1 MRAVG
6 TPLWGGAGEGWAKV
20 QTAGPGRGARSVR
33 RIGAAVLALV
43 VLTTALVGG
52 SAQPVAAAWPAT
64 APGVPAGNVRIPFQV
79 HVLERTEQTGVDDQG
94 RPFGRCYDEIYVTFD
109 KAYGRLG
116 DTNDGADGRGY
127 AFYQVDRFA
136 NGTTSTNVRYSTDNV
151 FPVRWP
157 QGTWAT
163 GPWWTVDHH
172 DQIVYRPQDGFGGVS
187 NAMFGLFVDT
197 GGHPAS
203 ESWCSPTKRGNRQQA
218 MRASI
223 EALELWTTRPVFPPV
238 DVSVVAPSGPF
249 EVGDEIPVTWTVEN
263 ITDQPATNLSFD
275 PTSGLSH
282 SSQAI
287 QIVST
292 SGPALPSTLDPGEKV
307 TRQYVVRTLAQATS
321 TLSSKVTATVDGATF
336 SDTAR
341 ASISVPPD
349 VEVVLSTDVGSETKA
364 GDEFQVTA
372 TITNHDEVD
381 LLQIDSEFLSTAPVG
396 PVKWRSGPL
405 TAAGRDPGVDFV
417 DLGPGET
424 TTLHWTYLAEEA
436 GVTELTAYIKGVD
449 TTLWTRFR
457 VSASTTV
464 AIETTELVLDQVRLQ
479 PGRIVPGQ
487 FGNIRGTVTNTGST
501 DVIGVDFSLASNP
514 ELVVVD
520 GVLADLD
527 PSISPRIDLLEPDE
541 TREFM
546 IPVAMVMDAGSLGSY
561 RIDLRMAGTS
571 IIDGESVEV
580 AGTATAGDGLDL
592 TPYWSTILGDVRANL
607 LSDTIEFFEGINTWG
622 ESSTLGGVAVGSSEG
637 ALRAF
642 QKMGDGI
649 LGVNDLLGEA
659 SGDGGQRLSDQGKAI
674 VEAAREYLHT
684 TSAKEMAV
692 DLADLEERIA
702 VGGVGV
708 FADWLRDLDR
718 AAAAGD
724 SREVAR
730 LIAEPGTELAIGF
743 GVEKAG
749 GQILTKAVQSAA
761 GRKVASYLKRAPK
774 PVEEDWIW
782 LPEPDYTP
790 DKLVARELQDLKD
803 LPTGVAIT
811 GETVA
816 RSGLTADEHGWM
828 IDMAREHGVAF
839 FVRPRPETAARF
851 AKLGYNAK
859 PMAIKLK
866 SISEVDHK
874 WLGWDDYADAEGLVV
889 FREPK
894 DPLEAM
900 KAAVEAGELEYGGS
914 EIDDIIARYN
924 LRRAE
929 WKSFEKPFGE
939 NGPTV
944 DPRDGI
950 LHKLNGDTLGPGGE
964 IVPGNGFTVQRY
976 GKTVNTKVAIDPDGV
991 IRFTHNNQP
1000 VYSDIDLM
1008 AIAKP
1013 DGSPIDPE
1021 LHKLISEKAGFGID
1035 GQHGDTALTSDFPN
1049 WEQAKKFGTQYTN
1062 EHKRGGDPLVIIQ
1075 PDVTTL
1081 GYVDSVTV
1089 PDGPVPGSGYDLYG
1103 KLTVTY
1109 EGAGRL

>member
-1 MRAVG
+1 M
-6 TPLWGGAGEGWAKV
+6 
-20 QTAGPGRGARSVR
+20 
-33 RIGAAVLALV
+33 ALV
-43 VLTTALVGG
+43 VLTTALVA
-52 SAQPVAAAWPAT
+52 SAAQPAAAAWPAT
-64 APGVPAGNVRIPFQV
+64 PPGVPAGNVKIPFQT
-79 HVLERTEQTGVDDQG
+79 HVLERTVQTGVDAEG
-94 RPFGRCYDEIYVTFD
+94 RPVGYCYDEIYVTFD
-109 KAYGRLG
+109 TQYGRL
-116 DTNDGADGRGY
+116 DQFRDGADGIGY
-127 AFYQVDRFA
+127 SFYEVSRRVD
-136 NGTTSTNVRYSTDNV
+136 GSTSTNVRYSSANV
-151 FPVRWP
+151 FGVNWA
-157 QGTWAT
+157 QGSPNAN
-163 GPWWTVDHH
+163 PWFTVDHH
-172 DQIVYRPQDGFGGVS
+172 DQVVYRPQTGFGGVS
-187 NAMFGLFVDT
+187 NSMSGLFVDT

-203 ESWCSPTKRGNRQQA
+203 ESWCSPTKRGNRQQS

-223 EALELWTTRPVFPPV
+223 EALELWTSAPVHPPV
-238 DVSVVAPSGPF
+238 DVSVVAPAGPF
-249 EVGDEIPVTWTVEN
+249 EVGDEIPVTLTVEN
-263 ITDQPATNLSFD
+263 ITEHAATGVTFD
-275 PTSGLSH
+275 PTSGLSY

-287 QIVST
+287 EIVSS
-292 SGPALPSTLDPGEKV
+292 SGPALPTSLAPGQTV
-307 TRQYVVRTLAQATS
+307 TREYVVRTLAQATS
-321 TLSSKVTATVDGATF
+321 VLSSKVTATVDGATF
-336 SDTAR
+336 SDTGR

-364 GDEFQVTA
+364 GDEFEVTA

-381 LLQIDSEFLSTAPVG
+381 LLQIDSEFLSTTPVG
-396 PVKWRSGPL
+396 PVKWLSGPL
-405 TAAGRDPGVDFV
+405 TATGRDPEVNWV

-424 TTLHWTYLAEEA
+424 ATLHWTYLAEEA
-436 GVTELTAYIKGVD
+436 GITELTAHIKGVD
-449 TTLWTRFR
+449 TTLWTEFR
-457 VSASTTV
+457 VSASTMV

-501 DVIGVDFSLASNP
+501 DVIGIDFSLASNP
-514 ELVVVD
+514 ELVVVE
-520 GVLADLD
+520 GVLSDLD
-527 PSISPRIDLLEPDE
+527 PSIAPRIDLLEPDE

-561 RIDLRMAGTS
+561 RVDLRMAGTS

-592 TPYWSTILGDVRANL
+592 SPYWSTIIGDVRANL
-607 LSDTIEFFEGINTWG
+607 LSDTIEFFEGVNSWG
-622 ESSTLGGVAVGSSEG
+622 ESSTLGGVAVGSTEG
-637 ALRAF
+637 ALKAF

-659 SGDGGQRLSDQGKAI
+659 SGDGGQRLTDQGKAI

-684 TSAKEMAV
+684 TTAKEMAV
-692 DLADLEERIA
+692 DLANLEESVA

-708 FADWLRDLDR
+708 FAEWLRDLDR
-718 AAAAGD
+718 AATSGD

-803 LPTGVAIT
+803 VPTGVAIT

-828 IDMAREHGVAF
+828 IEMAKEHGVAF
-839 FVRPRPETAARF
+839 FVRPRPETAAKF

-866 SISEVDHK
+866 SISEIDAK
-874 WLGWDDYADAEGLVV
+874 WLGWDDFADSEGLVV
-889 FREPK
+889 FRKPK

-900 KAAVEAGELEYGGS
+900 KAAVEAGDLEYGGA

-924 LRRAE
+924 HRLAE
-929 WKSFEKPFGE
+929 WKSFEKPFGDA
-939 NGPTV
+939 GPTV
-944 DPRDGI
+944 EPTEGI
-950 LHKLNGDTLGPGGE
+950 LHKLNGDTLGPNGE
-964 IVPGNGFTVQRY
+964 IVPGDGFTVQRY
-976 GKTVNTKVAIDPDGV
+976 GTTVRTKVTIDADGV
-991 IRFTHNNQP
+991 IKFTHNNQP

-1062 EHKRGGDPLVIIQ
+1062 EHKRGGDPLVIVQ

-1081 GYVDSVTV
+1081 GYVDSVAV
-1089 PDGPVPGSGYDLYG
+1089 PDGAIPGSGYDLYG
-1103 KLTVTY
+1103 KMTVTY